1 MLCVGLRWKT
11 FAQKQSNQLLV
22 SFSLGFLQISR
33 TRQLEERQTS
43 ASRLLDVEPR
53 ICGLVHERLHVHLGK
68 VFFSAVVQHRCAS
81 EKKACHVQRQPPA
94 DHSFEINARGGFLQ
108 GFQGCFPLQS
118 NLWTG
123 FSLLLSLLREWPS
136 SYGG

>member
-22 SFSLGFLQISR
+22 SFSSLGFLQVSR
-33 TRQLEERQTS
+33 NRQLEEGQTS

-68 VFFSAVVQHRCAS
+68 AFFQQWFSIDVRQRRRLVVFSVNWLTIAL
-81 EKKACHVQRQPPA
+81 K
-94 DHSFEINARGGFLQ
+94 
-108 GFQGCFPLQS
+108 
-118 NLWTG
+118 
-123 FSLLLSLLREWPS
+123 
-136 SYGG
+136 

>member
-22 SFSLGFLQISR
+22 SFSLGFLQVSR
-33 TRQLEERQTS
+33 NRQLEEGQTS

-68 VFFSAVVQHRCAS
+68 GFFQQWFSIDVR
-81 EKKACHVQRQPPA
+81 QR
-94 DHSFEINARGGFLQ
+94 RWLVM
-108 GFQGCFPLQS
+108 
-118 NLWTG
+118 
-123 FSLLLSLLREWPS
+123 FSVNRLLTISLK
-136 SYGG
+136 